1 MIEQLQNDGNY
12 TRYLVS
18 MIETKARECSN
29 YNELEAYIQNLM
41 NDVRKVD
48 CQTYIRN
55 NNLIFDFNELND
67 RTELIKN
74 SYLSTHQQ
82 VIGSNNDNNQIQ
94 DNVRV
99 IQPVDTVMLASN
111 QVNNYGGI
119 FNVNQEQNDVSATVV
134 DNGSSN
140 GINNDDKYF
149 SAFSDEELNGMLGEN
164 ISDDNR
170 SRINNELNNR
180 EQNNLDMNNGKGNS
194 NSKALV
200 KSNPILP
207 RLSSVKLQPGGYIST
222 LLLIIGSAIFGIVIA
237 VILVTFK

>member
-18 MIETKARECSN
+18 MIEAKARECSN

-55 NNLIFDFNELND
+55 NNLIFDFNELNE
-67 RTELIKN
+67 RAELIKN

-82 VIGSNNDNNQIQ
+82 VINSSNTNQIQ
-94 DNVRV
+94 NNVGV
-99 IQPVDTVMLASN
+99 IQSVDTVMQTNN
-111 QVNNYGGI
+111 QLNNYGGI
-119 FNVNQEQNDVSATVV
+119 FDVNQEQNNVSATVV
-134 DNGSSN
+134 DNGNSN

-180 EQNNLDMNNGKGNS
+180 QQRSLEMNNGRGNS

-222 LLLIIGSAIFGIVIA
+222 LLLIIGAAIFGVVIA